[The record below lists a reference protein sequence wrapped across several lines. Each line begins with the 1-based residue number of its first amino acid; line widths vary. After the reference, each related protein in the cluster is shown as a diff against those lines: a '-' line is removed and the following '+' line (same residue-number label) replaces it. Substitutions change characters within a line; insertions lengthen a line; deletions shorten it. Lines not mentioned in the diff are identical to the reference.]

1 MAKKRR
7 ISQDEELRQSRKEV
21 LLARRQERQNRQVRI
36 AVGSVVGLLLLV
48 LVVGLVNEVIV
59 KPTQPVAVVNGS
71 EITLR
76 DWQERVRLQRAQLII
91 GIEDLA
97 EALGQDIGQVQ
108 QFAGQQINLL
118 LDDQSMGQVVLDE
131 MIDEELIRQGAE
143 SRDISVSDED
153 VQEELEVSFNYF
165 GGSLPTPI
173 PTATETPIPTPSLT
187 PIPTAVITEVVPT
200 ATAFPSPTLGPTA
213 TPLPTATPVTL
224 DSFQE
229 SLGETVGRFEDLGVS
244 EASFRE
250 LVRAQLIEEALR
262 DELAV
267 EQEVPD
273 EAEQVSFFYLTFEI
287 EAEAQSVQDEITT
300 TGFLETWNR
309 IRSTPAADAAESS
322 ASARELV
329 WRTRQDVA
337 GLLAEEVAEV
347 AFSADVGQPSE
358 IVVVESAS
366 EDASDTYYILQ
377 VSGRE
382 IRPLTERAVEQL
394 KSESIQLWLDSQRA
408 GNVEI
413 FERWRTNVP
422 RRPLLDARFLV
433 APTPAPPTPTLEA
446 VPVVPLAT
454 PTSES

>member
-7 ISQDEELRQSRKEV
+7 ISQEEELRQSRKEV
-21 LLARRQERQNRQVRI
+21 LLARKQERQNRQVRL
-36 AVGSVVGLLLLV
+36 AVGAVVGLLLLV

-71 EITLR
+71 EITMR

-131 MIDEELIRQGAE
+131 LINEELIRQGAE
-143 SRDISVSDED
+143 ARNISVTDED
-153 VQEELEVSFNYF
+153 VQTELEVSFNYF

-187 PIPTAVITEVVPT
+187 PIPTPVITEVVPT
-200 ATAFPSPTLGPTA
+200 ATPFPTPTLGPTA

-224 DSFQE
+224 ESFQE
-229 SLGETVGRFEDLGVS
+229 SLGETLGSFEDLGVS

-262 DELAV
+262 EELAV
-267 EQEVPD
+267 EEEVPD
-273 EAEQVSFFYLTFEI
+273 EGEQVSFFYLTFDS
-287 EAEAQSVQDEITT
+287 EAEAQAIQDEIAAN
-300 TGFLETWNR
+300 GFVETWNR
-309 IRSTPAADAAESS
+309 IRSMPADDAADSS
-322 ASARELV
+322 AAARELV

-337 GLLAEEVAEV
+337 GLLAEQVAEA
-347 AFSADVGQPSE
+347 AFSAEVGQPSDI
-358 IVVVESAS
+358 IVVEAES

-394 KSESIQLWLDSQRA
+394 KSDALQLWLDSQLA
-408 GNVEI
+408 GVEI
-413 FERWRTNVP
+413 FDRWRTNVP
-422 RRPLLDARFLV
+422 TRPLLDGRFLV
-433 APTPAPPTPTLEA
+433 APTPVPATPTLES
-446 VPVVPLAT
+446 VPVVPVAT
-454 PTSES
+454 PTNES